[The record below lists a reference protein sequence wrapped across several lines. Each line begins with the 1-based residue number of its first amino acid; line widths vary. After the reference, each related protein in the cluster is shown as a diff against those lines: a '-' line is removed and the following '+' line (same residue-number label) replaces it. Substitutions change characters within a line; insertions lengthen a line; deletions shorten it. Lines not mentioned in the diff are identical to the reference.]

1 MISGTIRN
9 SVKLQQL
16 DSLWQQKKNDINA
29 NKQQKEM
36 TPEERTIAQFQE
48 QMEKER
54 ESNSHA
60 DTYNKLASGGELTSE
75 EISYLQEHDP
85 EALAKYREA
94 QAEKKAYENEL
105 KNCKTKDEV
114 ERLKMNHMG
123 NFAAQAKKITNDPYI
138 PLDKKLELM
147 NQLNNKV
154 CLVNEAHLKF
164 MKSEQYKD
172 MPTDQ
177 ELSKERIDE
186 TSKEQDRMQEEVN
199 ESVSKDSKVNDT
211 DESVIEN
218 SVIENSVIAN
228 SVTTNSNTDNSI
240 TGNDDTD
247 IIDTENRI
255 DGIEVIS
262 TNSATSKNTNE
273 LEDDSAKE
281 DMRQAEREKKIL
293 GESEKDI
300 DSGISFEKISDS
312 IRKFV
317 IMSGN
322 QNSNINI
329 GL

>member
-154 CLVNEAHLKF
+154 CLVSEAHLKF

-199 ESVSKDSKVNDT
+199 ESVSKDSKVND
-211 DESVIEN
+211 
-218 SVIENSVIAN
+218 
-228 SVTTNSNTDNSI
+228 
-240 TGNDDTD
+240 DTE
-247 IIDTENRI
+247 IIDTEKRI
-255 DGIEVIS
+255 DDSEVIS

-300 DSGISFEKISDS
+300 DSGMSFEKISDS

-317 IMSGN
+317 ITSGN
-322 QNSNINI
+322 HNSNINI

>member
-199 ESVSKDSKVNDT
+199 ESVSKDSK
-211 DESVIEN
+211 
-218 SVIENSVIAN
+218 
-228 SVTTNSNTDNSI
+228 
-240 TGNDDTD
+240 GN
-247 IIDTENRI
+247 DTENRI
-255 DGIEVIS
+255 DGSEVIS
-262 TNSATSKNTNE
+262 TNSATSKNANE

-281 DMRQAEREKKIL
+281 DLRQAEREKKIL

-322 QNSNINI
+322 HNSNINI